1 MDLIEATLVLLFIT
15 TIAVPWARRIGLP
28 TEILLL
34 FGSLGL
40 SLTPGLPPLI
50 LDPTVVFKLLLPP
63 ILFDAA
69 FFTSWRDFKSNHRS
83 IFLLAFGLVLFT
95 TTLVAVAVRML
106 GLGVSWPVA
115 FLLGAIVSPPD
126 ASAATAIIRKIGV
139 PRRMQTI
146 IEGESL
152 VNDATALV
160 AYRFALGAIV
170 TGSFSVGHAALNF
183 VLIAAGGAA
192 VGLIIAMAGIFVVRR
207 LNDSTAETTLTL
219 ITPFAMY
226 LCAEHLGFSGV
237 ISTVAG
243 GLYHGR
249 KMPLLTAAKTHLR
262 AFAFWK
268 TVLFII
274 NGLVFTLIG
283 LQLPAVM
290 SGLQGY
296 SWRQLMIY
304 GSVVAFVVM
313 AVRFIWIFPAT
324 YLPRKIFPSIAREE
338 SKPSWRAVTAVGW
351 TGMRGIVS
359 LAAAL
364 SIPLSLPSGA
374 EFPFRNLLVFL
385 TYVVILAT
393 LLVPATTLP
402 WLMRRLGIKDG
413 GEARRD
419 ETVARLALFRA
430 VLREIDLLKQS
441 AAFSKELLERTSV
454 LFKRRVQSLQTNP
467 KPGTL
472 PLVPNEE
479 SDLKRLRLKV
489 LETERIELERLRE
502 EATIHDEV
510 FFQLVREFDLE
521 EESLRAKEI

>member
-40 SLTPGLPPLI
+40 SLTPGLPRLI
-50 LDPTVVFKLLLPP
+50 LDPTIVFRLFLPP

-69 FFTSWRDFKSNHRS
+69 FFTSWRDFKKDSRS

-95 TTLVAVAVRML
+95 ITLVAVAVRML

-115 FLLGAIVSPPD
+115 FLLRAIVSPPD
-126 ASAATAIIRKIGV
+126 ASAATAIIKKLGV

-170 TGSFSVGHAALNF
+170 TGSFSLSHAAVDF

-243 GLYHGR
+243 GLYYGR
-249 KMPLLTAAKTHLR
+249 KVPPLMAAKTHLR
-262 AFAFWK
+262 AAAFWK
-268 TVLFII
+268 TILFII

-296 SWRQLMIY
+296 SWRQLAIY
-304 GSVVAFVVM
+304 GSIVAFVVI

-324 YLPRKIFPSIAREE
+324 YLPRKIFPSLVREE
-338 SKPSWRAVTAVGW
+338 PKPSWRTVTAVGW

-419 ETVARLALFRA
+419 EAVARLALFRA
-430 VLREIDLLKQS
+430 VLRELDLLKQS
-441 AAFSKELLERTSV
+441 TAFSKELLESTSV
-454 LFKRRVQSLQTNP
+454 LFKRRVEALQGHA
-467 KPGTL
+467 KAGTL
-472 PLVPNEE
+472 SLAFGEE
-479 SDLKRLRLKV
+479 SDIKRLGLKV
-489 LETERIELERLRE
+489 LEAERSELERLRQQN
-502 EATIHDEV
+502 TIHDEI
-510 FFQLVREFDLE
+510 FFKLVHEFDLE
-521 EESLRAKEI
+521 EEGFRAQHV